1 MMASQ
6 AKHRQDARPF
16 QSMMMSSSSSRIFI
30 RFVMNFSSL
39 RMLCR
44 ISRSSDQR
52 VSTDALF
59 GIVTCNSR
67 FAVAEQVCAW
77 QAPLPPPAPPAALP
91 EWELTCGGSVQR
103 SITLFIF
110 VQRR

>member
-1 MMASQ
+1 MPNS
-6 AKHRQDARPF
+6 KL
-16 QSMMMSSSSSRIFI
+16 SG
-30 RFVMNFSSL
+30 
-39 RMLCR
+39 
-44 ISRSSDQR
+44 
-52 VSTDALF
+52 DALF

-91 EWELTCGGSVQR
+91 EWELTCGGGSVQR
-103 SITLFIF
+103 SSTLFIF